1 MSPYLQLLPAVDIA
15 GGQAVQLVQGVAG
28 SERRFG
34 DPVPAN
40 RTTFGVAEPVMAAC
54 TWDGVALVCVDRYAA
69 AMPVTCGVAIDV
81 PSRVNVAVSLV
92 YQVDTTFVPGAKTS
106 THEPYV
112 AYAVSRLSDVFV
124 ADTVITP
131 LMWAGV

>member
-1 MSPYLQLLPAVDIA
+1 MRRSDCVVR
-15 GGQAVQLVQGVAG
+15 GGGKTREYA
-28 SERRFG
+28 RRFG

-40 RTTFGVAEPVMAAC
+40 RTAFGVAAPMIAAC
-54 TWDGVALVCVDRYAA
+54 TWDGVAFVCVDRYAA
-69 AMPVTCGVAIDV
+69 AMPATCGVAIDV
-81 PSRVNVAVSLV
+81 PSSVDVAESLV
-92 YQVDTTFVPGAKTS
+92 YQADTTSVPGAKTS

-131 LMWAGV
+131 LMCAGV